1 MLNAPILSRFRQI
14 NQLNRCIV
22 KALLCNPVRP
32 FSCRIN
38 FISFASSNAK
48 DMPASV
54 CDALKEAFRL
64 EGGLSL
70 EESDQMLVAMERAG
84 RFQSETWS

>member
-1 MLNAPILSRFRQI
+1 
-14 NQLNRCIV
+14 
-22 KALLCNPVRP
+22 
-32 FSCRIN
+32 
-38 FISFASSNAK
+38 
-48 DMPASV
+48 MPASV
-54 CDALKEAFRL
+54 CDALKETFQR